1 MQSVDKYEEDKRKGI
16 AAAERKD
23 NPLLKEIFEKVEQT
37 LDTRLLNMPVTEVDK
52 IQDIVRCK
60 QLFVGLEFAIKSMID
75 NGKVADI
82 QLEKIFNNTR
92 KFDRGT

>member
-1 MQSVDKYEEDKRKGI
+1 MDKHEEDKRKGI
-16 AAAERKD
+16 AAAELKD
-23 NPLLKEIFEKVEQT
+23 NPLLKEIFEKVRQN
-37 LDTRLLNMPVTEVDK
+37 LDTRLLNMPVTEIDK
-52 IQDIVRCK
+52 IQDVVRCK

-82 QLEKIFNNTR
+82 HLEKLFINNAR

>member
-1 MQSVDKYEEDKRKGI
+1 
-16 AAAERKD
+16 
-23 NPLLKEIFEKVEQT
+23 
-37 LDTRLLNMPVTEVDK
+37 MPVTEVDK